1 MLCEERIKAG
11 VAIKNKT
18 GNKLFLANLWL
29 KKNIE
34 TIASNEKG
42 K

>member
-1 MLCEERIKAG
+1 MIKAG
-11 VAIKNKT
+11 VEIKNRT
-18 GNKLFLANLWL
+18 GNKLFFWANLKL

-34 TIASNEKG
+34 TITNNEKG